1 MDRFATLTFRD
12 PPEGNPEVPTEGVPR
27 PVKGWG
33 KPRRAVPPKPADI
46 RDLTVSDLPP
56 GLMPPPPPDAST
68 LVQLGTVCG
77 YEIHAR
83 RDVVERAEQLRK
95 NLGTERNWPKDA
107 LLATIL
113 ALRIGA
119 HMTYREIA
127 VSLGMSERHVL
138 RVAKRGKKDLVVE
151 REVARL
157 DREGMPMAV
166 ENVLEGLQ
174 DKDKEYTLEYLK
186 GRGVFRQKQDP
197 AGAPPATAFPGL
209 VVQFIHDGN
218 VPPEMKAGTIIST
231 PNRAL
236 AAVVPSTPVLVTE

>member
-1 MDRFATLTFRD
+1 MVERFAALAHAD
-12 PPEGNPEVPTEGVPR
+12 PPEGDLTEVVPR
-27 PVKGWG
+27 RGWG
-33 KPRRAVPPKPADI
+33 KPRRAVPPKPPSLNGI
-46 RDLTVSDLPP
+46 TISDLPP
-56 GLMPPPPPDAST
+56 ALMPPPPPDAST

-83 RDVVERAEQLRK
+83 RDVVERAAQLRQ

-113 ALRIGA
+113 ALRLGA

-127 VSLGMSERHVL
+127 EALDMSERHVL
-138 RVAKRGKKDLVVE
+138 RVAKRGKKDQVVE
-151 REVARL
+151 REVRRL
-157 DREGMPMAV
+157 DSEGMPMAV

-174 DKDKEYTLEYLK
+174 AKDKDYTLEYMK
-186 GRGVFRQKQDP
+186 GRGVFRTKQDAN
-197 AGAPPATAFPGL
+197 AGQPPAAAFPGL

-218 VPPEMKAGTIIST
+218 SPPEMKAGTIIST

-236 AAVVPSTPVLVTE
+236 AAAVPSTPPSASSE